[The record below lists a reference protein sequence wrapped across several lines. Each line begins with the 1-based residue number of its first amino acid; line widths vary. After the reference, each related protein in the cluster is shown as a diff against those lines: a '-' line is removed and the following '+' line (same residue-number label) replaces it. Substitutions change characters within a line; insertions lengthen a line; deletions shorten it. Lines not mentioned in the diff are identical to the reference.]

1 MTIEEIK
8 KALHEV
14 SKLCAQQ
21 KYCVDCPL
29 SLDGKC
35 PTWDVQGDAVD
46 YPEYWSLNLRVP
58 DGGAEG

>member
-8 KALHEV
+8 KVLHEV
-14 SKLCAQQ
+14 SKLCGQQ

-29 SLDGKC
+29 SVDGKC
-35 PTWDVQGDAVD
+35 PTRDVNDDATD
-46 YPEYWSLNLRVP
+46 YPEYWALNLRVA